1 MSGFF
6 DDSYFTFAVF
16 QKNRPKFYSPDFETH
31 IRDGVIHLADLMRY
45 LLGEGKVLDS
55 SYRLDDN
62 GAIAES
68 SATIQLD
75 KGGIAILAASLNSGN
90 WIEKGELH
98 GGAATIYFDQ
108 FRGMDLIQKG
118 EKHEWKQP
126 YDASW
131 ETNMVGRGIV
141 GELQHFFQC
150 LESRQQPLTNAWDSL
165 KTQELVEEIISKA
178 VRI

>member
-1 MSGFF
+1 MI
-6 DDSYFTFAVF
+6 D
-16 QKNRPKFYSPDFETH
+16 
-31 IRDGVIHLADLMRY
+31 
-45 LLGEGKVLDS
+45 
-55 SYRLDDN
+55 

-75 KGGIAILAASLNSGN
+75 KGGMAILAASSNAGN

-141 GELQHFFQC
+141 GELQHFFHC